1 MRNLLATCAV
11 AVAVTA
17 GTLFAPA
24 PAQAWGYRH
33 FGFYRPHVFVYRPYA
48 YVYRPAFAY
57 VYRPYAFYRPY
68 YRSYAFYR
76 PFYRPYAFYRPF
88 YRPYAF
94 YRPYRAYAYAG
105 FGRPHWIGWR
115 HRWR

>member
-1 MRNLLATCAV
+1 M

-48 YVYRPAFAY
+48 YVYRPR
-57 VYRPYAFYRPY
+57 V
-68 YRSYAFYR
+68 
-76 PFYRPYAFYRPF
+76 FYRPYAFYRPF

-105 FGRPHWIGWR
+105 FGRPLWIGWR

>member
-33 FGFYRPHVFVYRPYA
+33 FGFYRP
-48 YVYRPAFAY
+48 YVH
-57 VYRPYAFYRPY
+57 VYRPYAFYRPFF
-68 YRSYAFYR
+68 RPVAFYR

-88 YRPYAF
+88 YRSHAFYRPFHRHYAF
-94 YRPYRAYAYAG
+94 YRPYRAYASVG
-105 FGRPHWIGWR
+105 FGRPHWLGWR

>member
-33 FGFYRPHVFVYRPYA
+33 FGFYRPYVHVYRPYA
-48 YVYRPAFAY
+48 Y
-57 VYRPYAFYRPY
+57 
-68 YRSYAFYR
+68 YR
-76 PFYRPYAFYRPF
+76 PFYRH
-88 YRPYAF
+88 YAF
-94 YRPYRAYAYAG
+94 YRPYRAYASVG
-105 FGRPHWIGWR
+105 FGRPHWLGWR

>member
-57 VYRPYAFYRPY
+57 VYRPRV
-68 YRSYAFYR
+68 
-76 PFYRPYAFYRPF
+76 FYRPF

-105 FGRPHWIGWR
+105 FGRPLWIGWR

>member
-48 YVYRPAFAY
+48 YVYRPR
-57 VYRPYAFYRPY
+57 V
-68 YRSYAFYR
+68 
-76 PFYRPYAFYRPF
+76 FYRPYAFYRPF

-105 FGRPHWIGWR
+105 FGRPLWIGWR